1 MDEDQTLHE
10 TQSLI
15 QRQFELDTPE
25 DKSHSE
31 VDFTELLAN
40 RIGWMIEHDIELL
53 FSTLYRMD
61 VSEEAV
67 AQAMHPNAPEL
78 ANVGLARLVLQ
89 RQKQRVETK
98 RSYRQ
103 PPIDEDGEWE
113 W

>member
-1 MDEDQTLHE
+1 MDEEQTLHE
-10 TQSLI
+10 TRSII
-15 QRQFELDTPE
+15 QRQFELDAGE
-25 DKSHSE
+25 DIPQSE
-31 VDFTELLAN
+31 VDFLEVLSN

-78 ANVGLARLVLQ
+78 ANIGLARLVLE
-89 RQKQRVETK
+89 RQKQRVTTK

-103 PPIDEDGEWE
+103 PPIEEDGEWE

>member
-1 MDEDQTLHE
+1 MNDQTLRE
-10 TQSLI
+10 TKSLI
-15 QRQFELDTPE
+15 QWQFELDAPE
-25 DKSHSE
+25 EDPLSE
-31 VDFTELLAN
+31 VDFLKMLAK

-103 PPIDEDGEWE
+103 PPIDEDW
-113 W
+113 

>member
-1 MDEDQTLHE
+1 MDDQTLRE
-10 TQSLI
+10 TKSLI
-15 QRQFELDTPE
+15 QGQFELDAPE
-25 DKSHSE
+25 EDPLSE
-31 VDFTELLAN
+31 VDFLNLLAN

-67 AQAMHPNAPEL
+67 ALAMHPNAPEL
-78 ANVGLARLVLQ
+78 ANVGLARLVLE

>member
-1 MDEDQTLHE
+1 MDDQTLLE
-10 TQSLI
+10 TKALI
-15 QRQFELDTPE
+15 QQQFELDAPGE
-25 DKSHSE
+25 DPLSE
-31 VDFTELLAN
+31 VDFLELLAN

-61 VSEEAV
+61 VSEGAV
-67 AQAMHPNAPEL
+67 AQAMHPNAPEM
-78 ANVGLARLVLQ
+78 ANVGLARLVLA

-103 PPIDEDGEWE
+103 PPIDEDGEWA